1 MPGAELSHTVA
12 SRELV
17 KQVPRNQRVR
27 ALWFTFGEDPNP
39 PMKGEC
45 MKDNRKI
52 INIRVTE
59 KEKQTLDGLA
69 AKCDLSL
76 SEYLRK
82 RGLGYEPGPLL
93 DDRFYAVYSKL
104 CDISNLP
111 LNGEAEAALT
121 AILNDLQQNLFLPRK
136 QTAKEV
142 VLSLQQ
148 DSGR

>member
-1 MPGAELSHTVA
+1 MSHTVA

-17 KQVPRNQRVR
+17 KQVPSQQRVPYP
-27 ALWFTFGEDPNP
+27 LLFFGEYPNP
-39 PMKGEC
+39 PEKGEN

-69 AKCDLSL
+69 AKCGLSL

-111 LNGEAEAALT
+111 LNEEAEAALT
-121 AILNDLQQNLFLPRK
+121 TILVDLRQNLFLPRK
-136 QTAKEV
+136 QSVKEV

>member
-1 MPGAELSHTVA
+1 
-12 SRELV
+12 
-17 KQVPRNQRVR
+17 
-27 ALWFTFGEDPNP
+27 
-39 PMKGEC
+39 

-59 KEKQTLDGLA
+59 KEKQTLDSLA
-69 AKCDLSL
+69 AKCGLSL

-111 LNGEAEAALT
+111 LQPDTEAVLPT
-121 AILNDLQQNLFLPRK
+121 ILLDLRQNLFLPRK

-142 VLSLQQ
+142 ALSLQQ

>member
-1 MPGAELSHTVA
+1 
-12 SRELV
+12 
-17 KQVPRNQRVR
+17 
-27 ALWFTFGEDPNP
+27 
-39 PMKGEC
+39 
-45 MKDNRKI
+45 MKDNRKT

-59 KEKQTLDGLA
+59 KEKQTLDSLA
-69 AKCDLSL
+69 AKCGLSL

-111 LNGEAEAALT
+111 LQPDTEAVLT
-121 AILNDLQQNLFLPRK
+121 AILRDLQQNLFLPSK
-136 QTAKEV
+136 QSAKEV
-142 VLSLQQ
+142 ALSLQQ

>member
-1 MPGAELSHTVA
+1 
-12 SRELV
+12 
-17 KQVPRNQRVR
+17 
-27 ALWFTFGEDPNP
+27 
-39 PMKGEC
+39 

-59 KEKQTLDGLA
+59 KEKQTLDSLA
-69 AKCDLSL
+69 AKCGLSL

-111 LNGEAEAALT
+111 LQPDTEAVLT
-121 AILNDLQQNLFLPRK
+121 EILKDLQQNLFLPRK
-136 QTAKEV
+136 QNARAR

-148 DSGR
+148 DSGQ

>member
-1 MPGAELSHTVA
+1 
-12 SRELV
+12 
-17 KQVPRNQRVR
+17 
-27 ALWFTFGEDPNP
+27 
-39 PMKGEC
+39 

-59 KEKQTLDGLA
+59 KEKQTLDSLA
-69 AKCDLSL
+69 AKCGLSL

-111 LNGEAEAALT
+111 LQPDTEAVLT
-121 AILNDLQQNLFLPRK
+121 EILKDLQQNLFLPRK
-136 QTAKEV
+136 QNAREM

>member
-1 MPGAELSHTVA
+1 
-12 SRELV
+12 
-17 KQVPRNQRVR
+17 
-27 ALWFTFGEDPNP
+27 
-39 PMKGEC
+39 

-59 KEKQTLDGLA
+59 KEKQTLDSLA
-69 AKCDLSL
+69 AKCGLSL

-111 LNGEAEAALT
+111 LQPDTEAVLT
-121 AILNDLQQNLFLPRK
+121 EILKDLQQNLFLPRK
-136 QTAKEV
+136 QNAREM

-148 DSGR
+148 DSGQ